1 MNYILSY
8 NYCNLN
14 RVEYSGTDITCISD
28 VVLSEAG
35 IVQIV
40 NRTLL
45 LIEVISI
52 QLQSNFIYFCT
63 IPA

>member
-14 RVEYSGTDITCISD
+14 TVEYIGTDITCISD
-28 VVLSEAG
+28 DVLSEAG

-40 NRTLL
+40 K
-45 LIEVISI
+45 
-52 QLQSNFIYFCT
+52 
-63 IPA
+63 